1 MNEAFDIIVM
11 GYIFN
16 EHIQFPDKDETVG
29 PFLGATVSYSAV
41 CLGRLGTKTGIVSNL
56 GKDTPPELIKP
67 FHEAHVN
74 TQGFNI
80 REHTSTTKNLLV
92 YDENGNK
99 TIEYLTRAPEIIFND
114 IPEIYFNTKLF
125 YLCPVDYEISAETI
139 KEIKQKGDYITA
151 ADLGGFGGAHSSI
164 ESVKKYA
171 DIKEEVFKN
180 YMECLDIVKAS
191 MEDCQH
197 LLGSQATT
205 PQQAMERLLSYKP
218 EIAIITLGEEGSMI
232 GTAEKVYKISPIRT
246 NVVDCTGAGDTY
258 MASFLSEYLNTGD
271 IERSGIFA
279 SATASFLIEKTGG
292 VNIERFPIREKVL
305 ERVKDYEEEDDN

>member
-1 MNEAFDIIVM
+1 MSEAFDIIVM

-16 EHIQFPDKDETVG
+16 EHIQFPDKNETVG
-29 PFLGATVSYSAV
+29 PFLGATVSYSGV

-56 GKDTPPELIKP
+56 GKETPPELIQP
-67 FHEAHVN
+67 FYEAHVN

-92 YDENGNK
+92 YDQDGNK
-99 TIEYLTRAPEIIFND
+99 IIEYITRAPEIIFND
-114 IPEIYFNTKLF
+114 IPELYFKTKLF

-139 KEIKQKGDYITA
+139 KAIKKRGDYTIA

-171 DIKEEVFKN
+171 DRKEEVFKN
-180 YMECLDIVKAS
+180 YMECLNIVKAS
-191 MEDCQH
+191 MEDCHH
-197 LLGSQATT
+197 LLGPQAKT
-205 PQQAMERLLSYKP
+205 PQQAMERLLAYPP
-218 EIAIITLGEEGSMI
+218 EIVIITLGEEGSMI
-232 GTAEKVYKISPIRT
+232 GTAEKVYKISPIKT
-246 NVVDCTGAGDTY
+246 DVVDCTGAGDTY

-292 VNIERFPIREKVL
+292 VNTERFPIREKVL
-305 ERVKDYEEEDDN
+305 ERMKEYTD

>member
-1 MNEAFDIIVM
+1 MGKVFDIIVM

-16 EHIQFPDKDETVG
+16 EHIKFLDKTVG

-56 GKDTPPELIKP
+56 GKDTPPELIRP
-67 FHEAHVN
+67 FYEANVD

-92 YDENGNK
+92 YDDNGNK
-99 TIEYLTRAPEIIFND
+99 RIEYLTRAPEIICND

-125 YLCPVDYEISAETI
+125 YLCPVDYEISPETI
-139 KEIKQKGDYITA
+139 KEIKKKGNYIIA

-171 DIKEEVFKN
+171 NIKEEVFKN
-180 YMECLDIVKAS
+180 YMESLNIVKAS

-197 LLGSQATT
+197 LLGPRVTT
-205 PQQAMERLLSYKP
+205 PQQAMEQLLLYKP
-218 EIAIITLGEEGSMI
+218 EIVIITLGEEGSLI
-232 GTAEKVYKISPIRT
+232 GTAEKAYKISSVKT

-258 MASFLSEYLNTGD
+258 MASFLSAYLNTGD
-271 IERSGIFA
+271 IERAGVFA

-292 VNIERFPIREKVL
+292 VNVERFPTRAQVL
-305 ERVKDYEEEDDN
+305 ERMKTL